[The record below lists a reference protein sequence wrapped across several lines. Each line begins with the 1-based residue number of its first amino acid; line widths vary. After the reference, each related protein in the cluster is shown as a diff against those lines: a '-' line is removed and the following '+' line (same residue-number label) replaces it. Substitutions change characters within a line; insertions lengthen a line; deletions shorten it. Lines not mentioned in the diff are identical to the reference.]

1 MDKCLVT
8 KLVQSVN
15 DSSLPK
21 LGDCVFELLGS
32 NGRFNLSSG
41 RTVTVRVLSGS
52 ITYDSVTYNA
62 GDTFSAGSVK
72 FSGTKGS
79 MFALENK
86 YEELPSILAGGSWRL
101 VNASDLTYVIK
112 QTTGLKNQFT
122 VDELMKL
129 NTVGNDAETIF
140 GVDGVE
146 PFIPNFADIANIRA
160 RYLMNGTTDTLFSGV
175 STWSSTSL
183 RNTQGTK
190 GLFTRNCL
198 FASGTDVDNYL
209 INQAACTGGIT
220 ITSGSFSII
229 NLTTQDGTGRTSA
242 SDDAV
247 AAIKAANGTLTINGA
262 EQ

>member
-8 KLVQSVN
+8 KLVGSVN
-15 DSSLPK
+15 DNSLPK

-32 NGRFNLSSG
+32 NGRLNIPTG
-41 RTVTVRVLSGS
+41 TVPIRVLSGS
-52 ITYDSVTYNA
+52 ITYDGVTYNA
-62 GDTFSAGSVK
+62 GDTFSAGSTK
-72 FSGTKGS
+72 FSGTGGS
-79 MFALENK
+79 RFALENK
-86 YEELPSILAGGSWRL
+86 YEGIPSILAGGSWRL
-101 VNASDLTYVIK
+101 VNASDLAYFTK
-112 QTTGLKNQFT
+112 QVTGLKNQFT

-129 NTVGNDAETIF
+129 NATGSKVQIF
-140 GVDGVE
+140 ATGGVE
-146 PFIPNFADIANIRA
+146 PYLDNFADIANIRA
-160 RYLMNGTTDTLFSGV
+160 SWIDNGTRTSTLFKSV

-183 RNTQGTK
+183 RNPQGTK

-220 ITSGSFSII
+220 LSLGFNTI

-242 SDDAV
+242 SDAAV
-247 AAIKAANGTLTINGA
+247 AAIKSAGGTLTINGA

>member
-1 MDKCLVT
+1 MDKCVVT
-8 KLVQSVN
+8 KLVGSVN

-21 LGDCVFELLGS
+21 LGDCVFELLGNS
-32 NGRFNLSSG
+32 GKFNSS
-41 RTVTVRVLSGS
+41 TVEIAVRVLSGS
-52 ITYDSVTYNA
+52 ITYDGTSY
-62 GDTFSAGSVK
+62 SAGQTFNATNKVL
-72 FSGTKGS
+72 SGTSGS
-79 MFALENK
+79 RFAVENK
-86 YEELPSILAGGSWRL
+86 YEGLLGILAAGSWRL
-101 VNASDLTYVIK
+101 VNASDLAYFTK

-122 VDELMKL
+122 ADELMKL
-129 NTVGNDAETIF
+129 NLTGSAPAIF
-140 GVDGVE
+140 GTVGVE
-146 PFIPNFADIANIRA
+146 PYLDNFADIANIRA
-160 RYLMNGTTDTLFSGV
+160 RWIDNGAGTTTLFKSV

-220 ITSGSFSII
+220 LSTGYNII

-242 SDDAV
+242 SDAAV
-247 AAIKAANGTLTINGA
+247 AAIKTAGGTLTINGA

>member
-1 MDKCLVT
+1 MDKCVVT
-8 KLVQSVN
+8 KLVGSVN

-32 NGRFNLSSG
+32 NGKFNLPSG
-41 RTVTVRVLSGS
+41 TTVTIRVLSGS

-62 GDTFSAGSVK
+62 GNTFSAGSAK

-79 MFALENK
+79 RFAFENK
-86 YEELPSILAGGSWRL
+86 YEGVPSTLAGGSWRL
-101 VNASDLTYVIK
+101 VNASDLAYFTK
-112 QTTGLKNQFT
+112 QVTGLKNQFT

-129 NTVGNDAETIF
+129 NSTGSAVTIF
-140 GVDGVE
+140 ATVGVE
-146 PFIPNFADIANIRA
+146 PYLDNFADIANIRA
-160 RYLMNGTTDTLFSGV
+160 RWIDNGVGTATLFKSV

-220 ITSGSFSII
+220 LSTGYNTI

-242 SDDAV
+242 SDAAV
-247 AAIKAANGTLTINGA
+247 AAIKAAGGTLTINGV

>member
-21 LGDCVFELLGS
+21 LGDCVFELLGDT
-32 NGRFNLSSG
+32 GRFNVSTEG
-41 RTVTVRVLSGS
+41 AVVRVLSGS
-52 ITYDSVTYNA
+52 ITYDGTSY
-62 GDTFSAGSVK
+62 SAGQTFTAYNEVL
-72 FSGTKGS
+72 SGTSGS
-79 MFALENK
+79 MFAVENK
-86 YEELPSILAGGSWRL
+86 YEGLRSILAAGSWRL

-129 NTVGNDAETIF
+129 STVGTSSVAVF
-140 GVDGVE
+140 GVQGVE

-160 RYLMNGTTDTLFSGV
+160 RYIQNYGTNSTLFSGV

-183 RNTQGTK
+183 RNTEGTK

-198 FASGTDVDNYL
+198 FASGTDIDNYL

-220 ITSGSFSII
+220 FISGYKTIS
-229 NLTTQDGTGRTSA
+229 LTTQDGTGRTSA

-247 AAIKAANGTLTINGA
+247 AAIKVAGGTLTINGV